1 MESETFTA
9 TIDPPTHG
17 TETFLIIL
25 AALVFLIVLALVL
38 LCLCR
43 ARKGVPRIDD
53 LSLSAT
59 DQTRSQIENPVEL
72 LIPPLFYTEGLRD
85 PLMQEDLRDRVT
97 TLRINPPKHP

>member
-1 MESETFTA
+1 MESEAFSA
-9 TIDPPTHG
+9 RAEPFGHS

-25 AALVFLIVLALVL
+25 AAMVFVIVLALVL

-43 ARKGVPRIDD
+43 TRRSAPTND
-53 LSLSAT
+53 LSLSAH
-59 DQTRSQIENPVEL
+59 DQTGVWTANPVEL

-97 TLRINPPKHP
+97 TVQPKRP